1 MTLNKQDKDNLKTAL
16 FFLREYKNKEVLG
29 DADNITGID
38 IKISHTLHNLKEAD
52 EKALQEIADELF
64 DLIKDH
70 PKIKKIIKEKYF

>member
-38 IKISHTLHNLKEAD
+38 ILNLLHVE
-52 EKALQEIADELF
+52 
-64 DLIKDH
+64 
-70 PKIKKIIKEKYF
+70 

>member
-1 MTLNKQDKDNLKTAL
+1 M
-16 FFLREYKNKEVLG
+16 LG

-38 IKISHTLHNLKEAD
+38 IKISHTLHDLKEAD